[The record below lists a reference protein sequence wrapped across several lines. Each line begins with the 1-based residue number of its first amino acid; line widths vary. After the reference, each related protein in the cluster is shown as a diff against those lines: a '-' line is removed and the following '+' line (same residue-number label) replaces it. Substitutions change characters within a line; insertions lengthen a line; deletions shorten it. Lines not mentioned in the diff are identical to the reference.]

1 MLQEFNSK
9 TVGIFGAGF
18 IGENIIKKLAKK
30 GHKIK
35 VATRNPYLKQNLK
48 LLGEMGQ
55 IELVKLSIFDREK
68 VSNFLEDVDVCI
80 NLVGILYE
88 KGQNSF
94 EKVHYKF
101 PELLTKIINE
111 KKNIEQFIHF
121 SSLGVK
127 DNTQSKYIQTK
138 FDAENLIKSQSQ
150 KYVILK
156 PSVVFGP
163 DDNFF
168 NTFAKLA
175 KIFPVLPIVGSKV
188 KFQPCYVGDIGD
200 AVTAIIK
207 DSIKQD
213 FYELGGPRQY
223 TLENLIGIMLK
234 EIRRSNMILPMP
246 YGLSKLQAFFLQ
258 LAPKPLL
265 TIDQVKILESGDN
278 IITNKYKTFIDLKIN
293 PRSVESII
301 PSYLTVYRPAGQFT
315 K

>member
-1 MLQEFNSK
+1 M
-9 TVGIFGAGF
+9 
-18 IGENIIKKLAKK
+18 
-30 GHKIK
+30 
-35 VATRNPYLKQNLK
+35 
-48 LLGEMGQ
+48 
-55 IELVKLSIFDREK
+55 
-68 VSNFLEDVDVCI
+68 
-80 NLVGILYE
+80 
-88 KGQNSF
+88 
-94 EKVHYKF
+94 
-101 PELLTKIINE
+101 
-111 KKNIEQFIHF
+111 
-121 SSLGVK
+121 
-127 DNTQSKYIQTK
+127 
-138 FDAENLIKSQSQ
+138 
-150 KYVILK
+150 
-156 PSVVFGP
+156 
-163 DDNFF
+163 
-168 NTFAKLA
+168 
-175 KIFPVLPIVGSKV
+175 PIVGSKV

-293 PRSVESII
+293 PRSVESIM